1 MIEVTNEAYTKLIQK
16 AALEDNFSFRLGV
29 TGGGCGGMEY
39 LLLLASST
47 YSR

>member
-16 AALEDNFSFRLGV
+16 ASLEDNFSFRVGV

-39 LLLLASST
+39 LFAFSDKQT
-47 YSR
+47 G